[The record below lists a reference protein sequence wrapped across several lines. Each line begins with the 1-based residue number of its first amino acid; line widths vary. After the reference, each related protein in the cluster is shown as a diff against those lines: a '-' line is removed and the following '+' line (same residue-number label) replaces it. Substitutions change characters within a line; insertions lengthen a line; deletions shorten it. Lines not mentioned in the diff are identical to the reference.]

1 MPRAVLNP
9 AATQAVPATAAAAPV
24 QPAPKPVVTDSAP
37 KADPYAALAAQL
49 RSLGLTEEGIAQA
62 VAQKRAADQKGK
74 PVKAADPIEDPEVL
88 DPEPAKPETPVAPPA
103 PKSEADVNRQMV
115 ADLTVANK
123 TKRAKAVVEPPAPA
137 PVPATAAPAPAPA
150 PAPVAAPAPAPAESD
165 FASQMADAEDEDPIL
180 GVVAPHSTEEHHEQ
194 TSLVPAA
201 SQETAVAVQNKWTA
215 ASDGAISGE
224 VDQSDFQMP
233 QLKIV
238 QGNGEATAN
247 HNQGEL
253 IFCDEKIFDGP
264 VQDKPS
270 PIMRFIPISLSKY
283 WREEPP
289 KRKNGEPMPKVQPRN
304 VLTKAE
310 VARLGGTTEWTVGR
324 NGERVKPTWSPA
336 ARILLLIEQPENN
349 EHPGF
354 TIPIE
359 DANGNVRYWAAAVY
373 FVNGGAYRSF
383 AKPIIDATTF
393 ILRDGDKI
401 NLSKRIWKMQTVK
414 EKSGDFM
421 VFNPRVGILN
431 VLTPD
436 SLRQMAANL
445 VGSGNQPNQ

>member
-1 MPRAVLNP
+1 MPRAVLQP
-9 AATQAVPATAAAAPV
+9 AANQAAPVTTPVVPAT
-24 QPAPKPVVTDSAP
+24 PKPVASAQSV
-37 KADPYAALAAQL
+37 ADPYAAFAAQL
-49 RSLGLTEEGIAQA
+49 RALGLTEEGVQQA

-74 PVKAADPIEDPEVL
+74 PAKVADPIEDPEVL
-88 DPEPAKPETPVAPPA
+88 DPAPTPAAKAPVAPT
-103 PKSEADVNRQMV
+103 SEADVNRQMV
-115 ADLTVANK
+115 ADLQAANK
-123 TKRAKAVVEPPAPA
+123 AKRATKPVEAPAVAPVSTPAPA
-137 PVPATAAPAPAPA
+137 PVVTPAAEPEFAA
-150 PAPVAAPAPAPAESD
+150 
-165 FASQMADAEDEDPIL
+165 QMAEAEDEDPIL
-180 GVVAPHSTEEHHEQ
+180 GIVGSTTSEDHHEE
-194 TSLVPAA
+194 TAVVPAA
-201 SQETAVAVQNKWTA
+201 STEVVIANKWTE
-215 ASDGAISGE
+215 ASGGAISGE

-238 QGNGEATAN
+238 QGNGESTAN

-253 IFCDEKIFDGP
+253 VFCDEKVFDGP
-264 VQDKPS
+264 TQDKPS
-270 PIMRFIPISLSKY
+270 PIMRFIPISLTKY

-289 KRKNGEPMPKVQPRN
+289 KRKNGEPLPKVKPRN
-304 VLTKAE
+304 VNTKAE

-324 NGERVKPTWSPA
+324 DGSRVKPTWSPA
-336 ARILLLIEQPENN
+336 ARILLLIEQPEGSQ
-349 EHPGF
+349 HPGF

-359 DANGNVRYWAAAVY
+359 DAAGNISYWAAAVY
-373 FVNGGAYRSF
+373 FVNGGAYRGF

-401 NLSKRIWKMQTVK
+401 NLSKRIWRYQTIK

-431 VLTPD
+431 ALTPD